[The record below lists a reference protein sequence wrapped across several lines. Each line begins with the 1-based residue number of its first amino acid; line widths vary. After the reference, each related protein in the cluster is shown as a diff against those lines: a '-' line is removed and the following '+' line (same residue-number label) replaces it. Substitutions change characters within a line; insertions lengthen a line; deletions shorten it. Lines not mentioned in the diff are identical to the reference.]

1 MHLSQGCRRAIAS
14 ASVLAVVAAL
24 SACSSSGSKA
34 GSSSTPNGAS
44 SPAGSPYKTM
54 LIGPI
59 TAGAGIPYPPQPEL
73 AVGAKAA
80 VQAINSAG
88 GVDGHPLQLE
98 VCDTQNLKNGAVTCA
113 TKAASEKVLAVVGAI
128 DFYGDYTAVLKSAG
142 IPNVGTL
149 PIQAE
154 LADSNSFPLEGGASI
169 VPAGVVSYVAKQGA
183 GSLAYVGNTSAYT
196 SAIPQ
201 LTKSVVDKHPGFK
214 LDLISIPLTAADVQP
229 YVTQALKSTYVDLTT
244 VTDTATLSFIKDYLA
259 DGGKASSIIA
269 SVPPLTPAV
278 IKSLGA
284 SAEGIKVNSLF
295 VPPSDPAAAAQQFS
309 ADMNAVDPNSEKDES
324 SENAYLAVKLF
335 AAAVKG
341 NQPGTGADVAAS
353 LAKLTNLDLG
363 LLPPVSF
370 DKPIAGAL
378 APRIFN
384 DAIMVGE
391 IQGGVVV
398 SGGSKFFSAYTG
410 TDVSG

>member
-1 MHLSQGCRRAIAS
+1 MHLPEGCRRLIAM
-14 ASVLAVVAAL
+14 ASVLTFLAVL
-24 SACSSSGSKA
+24 TACSSSGSKA
-34 GSSSTPNGAS
+34 GSPSSS
-44 SPAGSPYKTM
+44 GSPYKIM

-59 TAGAGIPYPPQPEL
+59 TAGAGVQYPPQPEL
-73 AVGAKAA
+73 SAGAKAA
-80 VQAINSAG
+80 AQAINAAG
-88 GVDGHPLQLE
+88 GVDGHPIQLE
-98 VCDTQNLKNGAVTCA
+98 VCDTQNLKNGGVTCA
-113 TKAASEKVLAVVGAI
+113 TKAIRDKVLAVVGAI
-128 DFYGDYTAVLKSAG
+128 DFYGDYTSVLKSAG
-142 IPNVGTL
+142 IPNVAPL

-154 LADSNSFPLEGGASI
+154 LSDTNSYPLQGGASV

-183 GSLAYVGNTSAYT
+183 TSMAYVGNTSAYT

-214 LDLISIPLTAADVQP
+214 LNLISVPLTAADVQP
-229 YVTQALKSTYVDLTT
+229 YVTQALKDSYVDVTT

-278 IKSLGA
+278 IKTLGA

-295 VPPSDPAAAAQQFS
+295 TPPTDPTAAAEQFTK
-309 ADMNAVDPNSEKDES
+309 DMNAVDPSAQKDES

-341 NQPGTGADVAAS
+341 HSPNSGADVAAS
-353 LAKLTNLDLG
+353 LDKVTNLDLG

-370 DKPIAGAL
+370 DKPIAGAP

-384 DAIMVGE
+384 DAILVGE
-391 IQGGVVV
+391 IRGGVVV
-398 SGGSKFFSAYTG
+398 SAGGHFFSAYTG
-410 TDVSG
+410 ADIPV